1 MEPRNLVGVR
11 LSEDELH
18 LIERLAISWGLSTR
32 SEVLRELIR
41 RGGELPPPGK
51 ETLELPP
58 AILANLEELVEDGW
72 ADSLHDALVR
82 TVDRG
87 ISVLSAE
94 YSTRGAQSREA
105 ASAAHARRAARKA
118 SERRAMG
125 YIRGDK

>member
-11 LSEDELH
+11 LSEDEL
-18 LIERLAISWGLSTR
+18 LLLERLVISWGLSTR

-41 RGGELPPPGK
+41 RGGELPSPGK
-51 ETLELPP
+51 ESLELPP
-58 AILANLEELVEDGW
+58 TILANLEEMVEDGW

-87 ISVLSAE
+87 LSVLSEE

-105 ASAAHARRAARKA
+105 AHAVHARRAARKA
-118 SERRAMG
+118 AERRGMD